1 MITSLLARR
10 RDAEPRD
17 DGFMLLEAIISI
29 SLIVVIM
36 SALTTF
42 FVTASRSTSE
52 LRGRQMAT
60 QLADSAVDRIRV
72 MQPSDTYAGRSTT
85 AVTTQFQTAPA
96 DVAGWLT
103 SMTAV
108 SDNSGSTPK
117 LPMVETAMVN
127 GLTYSLT
134 NYIGSCTVATVSS
147 PGEQCTTPSTDPNL
161 SVSKFLRLV
170 MAVSWNDNRCA
181 DNTCRFVT
189 ATLLSADSD
198 PDFLLNEA
206 PPAAPVITDPG
217 DQSSAINDV
226 VSLQLELNDGTGVS
240 PITWSIP
247 SSGAGSLPAGLS
259 MDPTGLITGTI
270 TGPTNGSGQ
279 SVVVSSTDAF
289 LRTVT
294 RTFTWTVLSDLVPSK
309 PSAQSAYF
317 GVAFSN
323 LTLTAT
329 GGSGPAFTWTV
340 PAQGQPGS
348 LPPGLTLTD
357 SGDTGVINGTPTAV
371 GSYSS
376 VITVADSS
384 GRTRTRT
391 ITWTVVYPP
400 LTATATPNQTSTVS
414 TVIAPLVLDANGGS
428 GNYVWS
434 DPLNTLP
441 AGLSLS
447 SAGVITGTPTA
458 TVSGRQ
464 VRLTINDS
472 TASMSVAQNFTWS
485 VVPAPT
491 VTAPSTQVNTTG
503 GDVSLQL
510 SISCPNGPCTMSL
523 TNAPPGLS
531 INGSGLITGTVGA
544 AGSYSTVRATI
555 TDKVGKAT
563 TSNAF
568 TWTVKPPPSVSGIT
582 ATVSIPA
589 GSPVTAQALSY
600 TCPTS
605 SCVISI
611 TGMPSGVG
619 LDLNTSGAVSSSV
632 SVSSASGTIYL
643 RGTVNTTASGSYT
656 VLVTPMDSIDAVAGT
671 AISAAWTVTRPSASG
686 LPTPYTLLRGWTVS
700 SPVDY
705 SCPTATCTLTL
716 SGAPAGLGLST
727 TATGATSTSLNV
739 TATSGV
745 VYLRGTV
752 SGSATLTSY
761 AVKVAIVDTKYTVTG
776 TTATATWTVAAS
788 GAALANLT
796 AARGAAITTQSL
808 SYNCSSTCTVSFA
821 GTRSPSGT
829 LTGNWLSK
837 TSTGTPA
844 ATISESPG
852 SGTFYVAGTV
862 SSTATVGTYTV
873 TVTINDPNGITI
885 TESATWTIQ

>member
-1 MITSLLARR
+1 MITGLLARR

-52 LRGRQMAT
+52 LRGRQTAS
-60 QLADSAVDRIRV
+60 QLADSAVDRIRM

-85 AVTTQFQTAPA
+85 AVTAQFQAAPTE
-96 DVAGWLT
+96 VAGWLN

-108 SDNSGSTPK
+108 SDDSGATPK
-117 LPMVETAMVN
+117 LPMVETATVN
-127 GLTYSLT
+127 GLAYSLT

-147 PGEQCTTPSTDPNL
+147 PGAQCTTPSTDPNL
-161 SVSKFLRLV
+161 SVSKFVRVV

-181 DNTCRFVT
+181 GSTCRFIT

-198 PDFLLNEA
+198 PDFLLNDA
-206 PPAAPVITDPG
+206 PPAVPVITDPG

-226 VSLQLELNDGTGVS
+226 VSLQLQLNDGTGVS

-247 SSGAGSLPAGLS
+247 SSGAGSLPAGLAV
-259 MDPTGLITGTI
+259 DPTGLITGTI

-294 RTFTWTVLSDLVPSK
+294 RTFTWTVLADLVPSN
-309 PSAQSAYF
+309 PGSQPEYY
-317 GVAFSN
+317 GVAISTI
-323 LTLTAT
+323 TLTAT
-329 GGSGPAFTWTV
+329 GGSGPAYTWTV
-340 PAQGQPGS
+340 PAQGQTGS
-348 LPPGLTLTD
+348 LPPGITL
-357 SGDTGVINGTPTAV
+357 SSAGVLSGTPTAV
-371 GSYSS
+371 GNYSS
-376 VITVADSS
+376 VVTVADSS

-391 ITWTVVYPP
+391 IAWTVTYPP
-400 LTATATPNQTSTVS
+400 LTATATPNQTSTVN
-414 TVIAPLVLDANGGS
+414 TAIAPLALDANGGS

-441 AGLSLS
+441 SGLSLS
-447 SAGVITGTPTA
+447 AAGVITGTPTA
-458 TVSGRQ
+458 TVAGRQ
-464 VRLTINDS
+464 VRLTITDA
-472 TASMSVAQNFTWS
+472 TASMSVSQSFTWS

-491 VTAPSTQVNTTG
+491 VTAPSTQTNTTG

-510 SISCPNGPCTMSL
+510 SISCSNGPCTMSL
-523 TNAPPGLS
+523 SNAPPGLS
-531 INGSGLITGTVGA
+531 ISGSGLITGTVGA
-544 AGSYSTVRATI
+544 VGTYSTVRATI
-555 TDKVGKAT
+555 TDKAGKAT

-568 TWTVKPPPSVSGIT
+568 TWNVKPPPSISGIT
-582 ATVSIPA
+582 ATISAPA
-589 GSPVTAQALSY
+589 GSPVTSQALSY

-605 SCVISI
+605 SCVFSI
-611 TGMPSGVG
+611 TGMPAGVG
-619 LDLNTSGAVSSSV
+619 LDLDTAGTPASSV
-632 SVSSASGTIYL
+632 SVSASSGTIYL
-643 RGTVNTTASGSYT
+643 RGTVSTTAGGAYT
-656 VLVTPMDSIDAVAGT
+656 VVVTPMDSIDAVAGT

-686 LPTPYTLLRGWTVS
+686 LPTPYTLLRGWTIS
-700 SPVDY
+700 SAVDY

-716 SGAPAGLGLST
+716 TGAPAGLGLST
-727 TATGATSTSLNV
+727 TATGATSNSLTV

-745 VYLRGTV
+745 IYLRGTI

-761 AVKVAIVDTKYTVTG
+761 AVKVAILDTKYNVTG
-776 TTATATWTVAAS
+776 TTASASWTVAAS

-821 GTRSPSGT
+821 ATRSPSGS

-837 TSTGTPA
+837 TSTGTPV

-862 SSTATVGTYTV
+862 SSTATVGTYSA

-885 TESATWTIQ
+885 TEPATWTIQ